1 MNELLEW
8 NDSLNIGIDEIDNQH
23 KALVVLLNQLHV
35 AIHEKQGTAACIE
48 ILDKLVEYT
57 RVHFT
62 VEESLMRILGY
73 PDYAAHLEGHE
84 MLIAQVVELQQKLKS
99 GKANVSF
106 ELLHFL
112 RGWLTHHI
120 METDKAYV
128 PHFIAKGVEQ
138 KSSRKSFW
146 KFW

>member
-1 MNELLEW
+1 MNELLKW
-8 NDSLNIGIDEIDNQH
+8 DDKLNIGIDEIDIQH
-23 KALVVLLNQLHV
+23 KSLVDLLNQLHAAIQEKRGTV
-35 AIHEKQGTAACIE
+35 ACME
-48 ILDKLVEYT
+48 ILNKWVEYT

-73 PDYAAHLEGHE
+73 PDYAGHLEEHE
-84 MLIAQVVELQQKLKS
+84 KLIAQVIEMKQKLEI
-99 GKANVSF
+99 GNANISF

-120 METDKAYV
+120 METDKDYV
-128 PHFIAKGVEQ
+128 PFFLSKGVERH
-138 KSSRKSFW
+138 SSRKSFW

>member
-1 MNELLEW
+1 MNELLKW
-8 NDSLNIGIDEIDNQH
+8 NEDLRIGIDEIDEQH
-23 KALVVLLNQLHV
+23 KALVVLLNQLHT
-35 AIHEKQGTAACIE
+35 AIHEKHGASACME
-48 ILDKLVEYT
+48 TLDKLVEYT

-73 PDYAAHLEGHE
+73 PDYASHLESHE
-84 MLIAQVVELQQKLKS
+84 KLIAQVVELQGKLKS
-99 GKANVSF
+99 GRANISF

-112 RGWLTHHI
+112 RGWLSHHI

-128 PHFIAKGVEQ
+128 PYFISKGVERT
-138 KSSRKSFW
+138 SSRKSFW